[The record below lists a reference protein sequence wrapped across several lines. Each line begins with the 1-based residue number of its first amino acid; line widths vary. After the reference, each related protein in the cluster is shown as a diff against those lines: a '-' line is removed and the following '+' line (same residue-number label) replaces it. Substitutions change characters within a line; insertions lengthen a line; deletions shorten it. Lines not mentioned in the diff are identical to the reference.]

1 MTVPAGAASAII
13 FATSVFQYLWRA
25 GGLAACLPARNSSR
39 LESTPIAYK
48 TVAEQVSASLPASVL
63 GALEMR
69 HLRTVRHRRLIE
81 EVAAARKAAGMS
93 QRALAERLKRS
104 DSYISKFEAGE
115 RRLEV
120 CEFIELCEVIGADPA
135 QLISRIHRR

>member
-1 MTVPAGAASAII
+1 
-13 FATSVFQYLWRA
+13 
-25 GGLAACLPARNSSR
+25 
-39 LESTPIAYK
+39 
-48 TVAEQVSASLPASVL
+48 
-63 GALEMR
+63 MR

-81 EVAAARKAAGMS
+81 EIAAARKAAGMS

-120 CEFIELCEVIGADPA
+120 CEFVDLCEAIGVDAG
-135 QLISRIHRR
+135 QIVSRLQRR

>member
-1 MTVPAGAASAII
+1 
-13 FATSVFQYLWRA
+13 
-25 GGLAACLPARNSSR
+25 
-39 LESTPIAYK
+39 
-48 TVAEQVSASLPASVL
+48 
-63 GALEMR
+63 MR

-120 CEFIELCEVIGADPA
+120 CEFIELCEAIGADPA
-135 QLISRIHRR
+135 QLISHIQRRQ

>member
-1 MTVPAGAASAII
+1 
-13 FATSVFQYLWRA
+13 
-25 GGLAACLPARNSSR
+25 
-39 LESTPIAYK
+39 
-48 TVAEQVSASLPASVL
+48 
-63 GALEMR
+63 MR

-81 EVAAARKAAGMS
+81 EVVAARKAAGIS

-120 CEFIELCEVIGADPA
+120 CEFVELCEAVGADA
-135 QLISRIHRR
+135 SQLIGRIQRR

>member
-1 MTVPAGAASAII
+1 
-13 FATSVFQYLWRA
+13 
-25 GGLAACLPARNSSR
+25 
-39 LESTPIAYK
+39 
-48 TVAEQVSASLPASVL
+48 
-63 GALEMR
+63 MR

-93 QRALAERLKRS
+93 QRALAERLRRS

-120 CEFIELCEVIGADPA
+120 CEFIELCEVIGTDPA

>member
-1 MTVPAGAASAII
+1 
-13 FATSVFQYLWRA
+13 
-25 GGLAACLPARNSSR
+25 
-39 LESTPIAYK
+39 
-48 TVAEQVSASLPASVL
+48 
-63 GALEMR
+63 MR
-69 HLRTVRHRRLIE
+69 HLRTVLHRRLIE

-93 QRALAERLKRS
+93 QRALADRLKRS

-120 CEFIELCEVIGADPA
+120 CEFIELCEAIGASPA

>member
-1 MTVPAGAASAII
+1 
-13 FATSVFQYLWRA
+13 
-25 GGLAACLPARNSSR
+25 
-39 LESTPIAYK
+39 
-48 TVAEQVSASLPASVL
+48 
-63 GALEMR
+63 MR

-81 EVAAARKAAGMS
+81 ELAAARRAAGMS

-135 QLISRIHRR
+135 QLISRIQRR